1 MATMQT
7 LDLKPLPA
15 SRSAWRKRVQQCGI
29 TTTASVHSPGVKFES
44 ASNIKLEQF
53 LRLHVLWVRNKGH
66 RNFNWSGAG
75 LAEWEDRARKHL
87 RSYGS
92 WIKYLNSL
100 RSNGLMEESTFA
112 LVREHQRECTEIDA
126 DFMTSNV
133 TVSSPHAFRERKPQ
147 QLNMNVTALMNKVHK
162 MNLGDHH
169 TPEGSIAEDES
180 DEELLSPTED
190 RKSKGKKSESG
201 KPENTPSQDSTT
213 KSSPSQDSPA
223 SEWGADDAEH
233 VSEVF
238 PSTEDEQIVNT
249 AVLDLLKALIIQTG
263 LPLRWT
269 LRRLPL
275 KAHFNTENYNARTD
289 GCLRCT
295 KKVPLEKRVRALVEV
310 KPVLRGKKR
319 HQICMQEAAQTVA
332 WLKTYPDAG
341 GRLNKP
347 GRRIH
352 ISQDRHQIFILVP
365 EYNSDYVAYL
375 NDPSQDSDAFMTI
388 REYGPFD
395 IREHS
400 HMREL
405 GKILFAIALR
415 AEADL
420 KADKAL

>member
-7 LDLKPLPA
+7 LDLNELPLPE
-15 SRSAWRKRVQQCGI
+15 SRSAWRELVQLCGI
-29 TTTASVHSPGVKFES
+29 TSTASVHSPGVKFNS
-44 ASNIKLEQF
+44 ASNIKLEQY
-53 LRLHVLWVRNKGH
+53 LRLHVLWVQDEGH
-66 RNFNWSGAG
+66 KNFDWSVAG

-100 RSNGLMEESTFA
+100 RSNGIMEESTFA
-112 LVREHQRECTEIDA
+112 LVREHQRECTEINA

-147 QLNMNVTALMNKVHK
+147 QLNMNVTAITKKVHK
-162 MNLGDHH
+162 MNVGDHH

-190 RKSKGKKSESG
+190 RKSKGKKSESR
-201 KPENTPSQDSTT
+201 KPENTPSQDFTT
-213 KSSPSQDSPA
+213 EFSPSQDSPA
-223 SEWGADDAEH
+223 SEWGADDPEH
-233 VSEVF
+233 VSGVF
-238 PSTEDEQIVNT
+238 PSTEDEQI
-249 AVLDLLKALIIQTG
+249 ALIIRTG

-295 KKVPLEKRVRALVEV
+295 KRGPLEKRVRALVEV
-310 KPVLRGKKR
+310 KPVLRGRKR
-319 HQICMQEAAQTVA
+319 QQICMQEAAQTVA

-375 NDPSQDSDAFMTI
+375 NDPSQDSDTFMTVH
-388 REYGPFD
+388 EFGPFD
-395 IREHS
+395 IREHG
-400 HMREL
+400 HMKQL
-405 GKILFAIALR
+405 GPILFAIALR

-420 KADKAL
+420 KAEKAL